1 MKNRIRKTFSG
12 YVVLLLIPVSIL
24 FYQGTVSLKNHKRQ
38 LESSLDAQHERVA
51 NDFMRDLSME
61 WQRFMEREKV
71 RPFSHYLPVIFSEGS
86 QIVAA
91 AGTPVKQRSPLYL
104 NNVRQLKNL
113 KQSDS
118 GILDGLD
125 QTTESLYNIIENS
138 VVGYFQ
144 LDPAGHTIITPYDP
158 TDAFKTSAENQ
169 VLIGEFRQFLED
181 EVTPLLIARLAVD
194 GVEQPDNNAILRNL
208 RASRRLNKA
217 KESLSDLA
225 TLAEYAGLKTEALEQ
240 NDRNWVNISYYDF
253 SDRAFTDTSGNE
265 HIVMF
270 RILLIDNHLY
280 IQGFLVNLLVFHQ
293 AAQSNYLEHRQ
304 PEFGSV
310 VIRNSTA
317 VPNGQTLVEPFSRL
331 ALQKRKSD
339 QVDYLKS
346 YYEERNR
353 FWFSIF
359 CLIMVLGAS
368 LFHLGKLI
376 SAQAFLTRKKNDFI
390 SAITHELKAPLT
402 SIIMYTEMLL
412 EGWAKGKEETYY
424 KYIYCESERLSRLI
438 KNVLD
443 YSGIERGVFRLK
455 KNSLLLDEFIEETLE
470 PLQVWI
476 ENNGLKC
483 YYKVRST
490 PYVRFDKDSLAQV
503 IYNLC
508 DNAIKYARTD
518 PNPSLTIVVD
528 ETDTDAVLTV
538 YDNGPG
544 VPKEDET
551 KVFNRFHR
559 CENELTRESTGTG
572 LGLSLVK
579 ELVESNG
586 GTIALYHPE
595 NGTGFGVEIHIP
607 KSVDSSLETAA
618 GI

>member
-1 MKNRIRKTFSG
+1 MKNRILKTFSG
-12 YVVLLLIPVSIL
+12 YIVLLLVPVSIL
-24 FYQGTVSLKNHKRQ
+24 FYQGTVSLKNHKLQ
-38 LESSLDAQHERVA
+38 LENSLNAQHDRVA
-51 NDFMRDLSME
+51 NDFIRDLSME
-61 WQRFMEREKV
+61 WQRFLEREKV
-71 RPFSHYLPVIFSEGS
+71 RPFTYYLPVIFSEGD
-86 QIVAA
+86 QIATTGGDLVY
-91 AGTPVKQRSPLYL
+91 QRSPLYL
-104 NNVRQLKNL
+104 NKVRQLKNL
-113 KQSDS
+113 RPTES
-118 GILDGLD
+118 GIVDGMD

-144 LDPAGHTIITPYDP
+144 LDPATRRVTTPYD
-158 TDAFKTSAENQ
+158 TNEAFKTSRENKVMVDQ
-169 VLIGEFRQFLED
+169 FRQFLEQ
-181 EVTPLLIARLAVD
+181 EIKPLLITRLGVD
-194 GVEQPDNNAILRNL
+194 NIDSMDKSVILRNL
-208 RASRRLNKA
+208 KASRRLNKS
-217 KESLSDLA
+217 KESLSELQTLFEFA
-225 TLAEYAGLKTEALEQ
+225 TQ
-240 NDRNWVNISYYDF
+240 NPSYLDEKGEDWVSISYYDF
-253 SDRAFTDTSGNE
+253 ASIIFPDTLGNKY
-265 HIVMF
+265 IVSF
-270 RILLIDNHLY
+270 RIVLVDEHLL
-280 IQGFLVNLLVFHQ
+280 IQGFLINLLIFHQ
-293 AAQSNYLEHRQ
+293 GSQSSYLEHRQ

-310 VIRNSTA
+310 VIRETTA
-317 VPNGQTLVEPFSRL
+317 VAGGVKLIEPFGNL
-331 ALQKRKSD
+331 TLQKRKND
-339 QVDYLKS
+339 QAAYLQS

-359 CLIMVLGAS
+359 CLILVLGAS
-368 LFHLGKLI
+368 MFHMGKLI

-412 EGWAKGKEETYY
+412 EGWAKGKEHTYY
-424 KYIYCESERLSRLI
+424 KYIHCESERLSRLI

-443 YSGIERGVFRLK
+443 YSGIERGVFRAK

-476 ENNGLKC
+476 ENNGLK
-483 YYKVRST
+483 YSYQVRST

-518 PNPSLTIVVD
+518 PNPLLTIIID
-528 ETDTDAVLTV
+528 ETDTDAILIVF
-538 YDNGPG
+538 DNGPG

-586 GTIALYHPE
+586 GTINLFHPE
-595 NGTGFGVEIHIP
+595 TGSGFGVKILIP

-618 GI
+618 G